1 MSIGAILFFVSFG
14 VKMVSKGGVIM
25 PDEKARFT
33 LRIPQDLYA
42 QVKESADNN
51 KRSVIKEIEYILEK
65 HFDKAQN
72 APKETP

>member
-1 MSIGAILFFVSFG
+1 
-14 VKMVSKGGVIM
+14 M